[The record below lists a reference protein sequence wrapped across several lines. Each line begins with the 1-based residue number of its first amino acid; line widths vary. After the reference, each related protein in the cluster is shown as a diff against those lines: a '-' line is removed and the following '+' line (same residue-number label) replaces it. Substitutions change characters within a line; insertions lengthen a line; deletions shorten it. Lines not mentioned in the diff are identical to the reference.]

1 MLSFLVRFYI
11 ATLFCI
17 GSHHIRLMEPSMS
30 KKETQPYQG
39 AQIYHYNDIF
49 LDVAQQF
56 VELCPTSGLCFE
68 RLIDKFFI
76 TERTDL

>member
-1 MLSFLVRFYI
+1 MN
-11 ATLFCI
+11 
-17 GSHHIRLMEPSMS
+17 
-30 KKETQPYQG
+30 KKETQHYQG

-49 LDVAQQF
+49 LDAAQQF